1 MFYNDV
7 ELGLLTYKKINAPV
21 LNEEGNIQF
30 YINGS
35 DTDFSRCNW
44 EPTEYRKYRDD
55 EVGRICKKYGA
66 GRVLIFDGDK
76 LKEEIRA
83 PECKTHV
90 YYNGPLNCFIL
101 LYRITKDDRF
111 IRNMAKQ
118 NFLIP
123 VRIMTKKDG
132 YPEIKYLSSTK
143 KGSDTRY
150 HVLFSDHE
158 EYNKWKKATGGV
170 GFNDLIQ
177 ITAAKIFSLDKAHG
191 GNRTYELCINPYGN
205 KLILEKEKRR
215 VFYQS
220 VKEKQQRRK

>member
-101 LYRITKDDRF
+101 LYRITKDDRLSG
-111 IRNMAKQ
+111 IWPSRTSL
-118 NFLIP
+118 FL
-123 VRIMTKKDG
+123 
-132 YPEIKYLSSTK
+132 
-143 KGSDTRY
+143 
-150 HVLFSDHE
+150 
-158 EYNKWKKATGGV
+158 
-170 GFNDLIQ
+170 
-177 ITAAKIFSLDKAHG
+177 
-191 GNRTYELCINPYGN
+191 
-205 KLILEKEKRR
+205 
-215 VFYQS
+215 
-220 VKEKQQRRK
+220 